1 MVLAG
6 TCRCY
11 LMKAP
16 AMANHDNS
24 VLFVPIELEIVFVS
38 LLKEVRPPE
47 LGPLEE
53 ARLRFALTRRLLLLY
68 DSGVRDAANLRQRV
82 LEYFPPNRW
91 LAKQG

>member
-1 MVLAG
+1 VL
-6 TCRCY
+6 T
-11 LMKAP
+11 AP

-24 VLFVPIELEIVFVS
+24 DLFVPIELEILFDS
-38 LLKEVRPPE
+38 ILKEVRPPE

-82 LEYFPPNRW
+82 LEYFPPIRW
-91 LAKQG
+91 VAKQG